1 MESIS
6 KAKVCH
12 ASCTR
17 WQIYKS
23 IVIEVVYLEKKKI
36 FKKFHSLLRD
46 CRDEKKVNYLEVIYF
61 KRKYLN
67 FKVIPTNN
75 NVTYWVCIHTI
86 CMTVTF
92 ALFVWLEQ
100 RPTDWKCSVYN
111 LIFKREDRKKYRSI
125 ALISQASN
133 VMLKVIQTRFLP

>member
-75 NVTYWVCIHTI
+75 NVPY
-86 CMTVTF
+86 
-92 ALFVWLEQ
+92 
-100 RPTDWKCSVYN
+100 
-111 LIFKREDRKKYRSI
+111 
-125 ALISQASN
+125 
-133 VMLKVIQTRFLP
+133 